1 MQEEIVVVV
10 VKRDNLY
17 IELFSGTEEQLSN
30 IRDYIYKIF
39 ENEEIKE
46 INISKDEYITA
57 KRDIDELQKLYA
69 K

>member
-57 KRDIDELQKLYA
+57 KSNIDELQKLYA